1 LKRPRLVYHGECFTI
16 LNMNMKDRLFKKSR
30 LMFVSPWLLA
40 AAIGLLSLI
49 IVIFAANNIKRERGM
64 LSEGL
69 FRKGEAI
76 IRFVEAGLRASMI
89 TNMMGGM
96 MGLNVPDAEG
106 VAQTQHLIE
115 QASESPDIHY
125 IAVID
130 ISGRILVHSNSEMVG
145 DIIKRDFN
153 LLNEA
158 DPQGSFHIVN
168 QPDIKQKVFE
178 VISPFRPFRGRGDRQ
193 NWREQFRQ
201 QHPPKINEFSQGD
214 APPDSWHQSQLG
226 SETHPQFI
234 LVGLDMTELEN
245 TIKRYRFQMIF
256 MSLTL
261 LLVGLG
267 GWISLMAAQGYR
279 ISQETL
285 NRVQAFTGL
294 LISRLPVGIIATDQE
309 GKIRTF
315 NSAAAAMTDRSLETV
330 QNRDP
335 EVVLPQEVSRFFS
348 PHDNRDEIT
357 DRDVSL
363 SGADDIRY
371 SLHLSS
377 VPVYNQDSV
386 FMGRVLLM
394 YDLSELKKLQR
405 EIQRHDRLVALG
417 KMAAGVAHEV
427 RNPLSSIKGFAT
439 LLGSRFKEGSREQ
452 EAAELLVQEAERL
465 NRSIT
470 ELLNYARPTA
480 LQKKEIN
487 IGELVASSLKL
498 VSSDAQAL
506 GVKISLN
513 MAADIPRILAD
524 RDRINQ
530 VLLNL
535 YLNALQAMEDSG
547 REKLLRVS
555 VHPANLEGFIEIEV
569 QDSGK
574 GIPRDDLEKV
584 LDPYFTSK
592 PDGTGLGLALAYKFI
607 DEHNGTIRFQSTEG
621 QGTTVSVTLPVQ

>member
-1 LKRPRLVYHGECFTI
+1 MT
-16 LNMNMKDRLFKKSR
+16 MKDRLFKKTR

-96 MGLNVPDAEG
+96 MGLNIPDAEG

-130 ISGRILVHSNSEMVG
+130 VSGRILVHSNSDMVG
-145 DIIKRDFN
+145 KSIERDFN
-153 LLNEA
+153 LLNDA
-158 DPQGSFHIVN
+158 DPQGTFHIVN
-168 QPDIKQKVFE
+168 QQDIKQKVFE
-178 VISPFRPFRGRGDRQ
+178 VISPFRPFRGRGGIR
-193 NWREQFRQ
+193 NWREQFRK
-201 QHPPKINEFSQGD
+201 QHPPKTNEFSQGD
-214 APPDSWHQSQLG
+214 APPDSWHQSPLG

-234 LVGLDMTELEN
+234 LVGLDMTELEK
-245 TIKRYRFQMIF
+245 TVRRYRFQMIF

-279 ISQETL
+279 VSQETL

-294 LISRLPVGIIATDQE
+294 LISRLPVGIIATDQD
-309 GKIRTF
+309 GRIRTF
-315 NSAAAAMTDRSLETV
+315 NNAAAAMTGTGLETV
-330 QNRDP
+330 QNSDP
-335 EVVLPQEVSRFFS
+335 ERVMPQEVARFFS
-348 PHDNRDEIT
+348 PHDNSEEIT

-363 SGADDIRY
+363 TGAEGVNY

-377 VPVYNQDSV
+377 MPVYNQDSV

-439 LLGSRFKEGSREQ
+439 LLGSRFKDGSREH

-480 LQKKEIN
+480 LQKQEVN
-487 IGELVASSLKL
+487 IGDLVSSSLKL
-498 VSSDAQAL
+498 ISSDAQAL

-513 MAADIPRILAD
+513 IVRDIPGIFAD
-524 RDRINQ
+524 KDRINQ

-535 YLNALQAMEDSG
+535 YLNGLQAMEDSS

-555 VHPANLEGFIEIEV
+555 VHPAEAEGFIEIEV

-574 GIPRDDLEKV
+574 GIPREDLEKI
-584 LDPYFTSK
+584 LDPYFTTK
-592 PDGTGLGLALAYKFI
+592 PDGTGLGLALAYKII

-621 QGTTVSVTLPVQ
+621 HGTTVSVRLPVR